1 MKYEDPFVIS
11 KRSKRGLL
19 VLILA
24 SLGLIFFPRVYKF
37 FQKEEALVINSEQIA
52 EFERT
57 HKKFEKRNY
66 SNYYSKK
73 KKYKA
78 PDSKFN
84 PNTYTLSDWIN
95 LGLSEKQSVVILKF
109 TARGIYT
116 EEDLKR
122 IFVIPEVLFELI
134 RDSVVYPK
142 RLYPK
147 RFYPKPFKKSTHQ
160 ESFKNQVKQ
169 ITQINLNTSDTTE
182 FMKIYGIG
190 AFYAKQIIRY
200 REKLGG
206 FFKKEQLLEVWKMT
220 PETYDKIKDHV
231 FINEMDVKL
240 IDINTVTIEELKVNP
255 YLTWNQANSIV
266 KMRIQRNGFKN
277 IEEIKESVL
286 IDSETYEKLFPYLS
300 LH

>member
-24 SLGLIFFPRVYKF
+24 SLGLIFFPRVYMF
-37 FQKEEALVINSEQIA
+37 FQKEEALVINSEKIA

-78 PDSKFN
+78 PVSKFN
-84 PNTYTLSDWIN
+84 PNNYSLSDWMN
-95 LGLSEKQSVVILKF
+95 LGLSEKQSVVVLKF
-109 TARGIYT
+109 TSRGIYS
-116 EEDLKR
+116 EQDLKR
-122 IFVIPEVLFELI
+122 IFVIPDVLFELI
-134 RDSVVYPK
+134 RDSVVYPE
-142 RLYPK
+142 
-147 RFYPKPFKKSTHQ
+147 RFQNSPNQ
-160 ESFKNQVKQ
+160 ESFKKQAKHIVQV
-169 ITQINLNTSDTTE
+169 NLNTADTTE

-206 FFKKEQLLEVWKMT
+206 YFTKEQLLEVWKMT
-220 PETYDKIKDHV
+220 NEAYDKIKDHV
-231 FINEMDVKL
+231 FISEKDVKR
-240 IDINTVTIEELKVNP
+240 ININSVTIEELKVHP
-255 YLTWNQANSIV
+255 YLKWNQANSIV
-266 KMRIQRNGFKN
+266 KMRMQRNGFKN

-300 LH
+300 LY

>member
-24 SLGLIFFPRVYKF
+24 SLGLIFFPRVYMF
-37 FQKEEALVINSEQIA
+37 FQKEEAFVINSEKIA

-78 PDSKFN
+78 PDSRFN
-84 PNTYTLSDWIN
+84 PNTYTLSDWKN
-95 LGLSEKQSVVILKF
+95 LGLSEKQSLVVLKF
-109 TARGIYT
+109 TSRGIYS
-116 EEDLKR
+116 EQDLKR
-122 IFVIPEVLFELI
+122 IFVIPDILFELI
-134 RDSVVYPK
+134 RDSVIYPE
-142 RLYPK
+142 
-147 RFYPKPFKKSTHQ
+147 RFQNSPNQ
-160 ESFKNQVKQ
+160 ESLKKQAKQ
-169 ITQINLNTSDTTE
+169 ITLINLNTADTTE

-206 FFKKEQLLEVWKMT
+206 FFKKEQLFEVWKMT
-220 PETYDKIKDHV
+220 TEAYDKIKDHV
-231 FINEMDVKL
+231 FISEKDVKR
-240 IDINTVTIEELKVNP
+240 ININSVTIEELKVHP
-255 YLTWNQANSIV
+255 YLKWNQANSII

>member
-24 SLGLIFFPRVYKF
+24 SLGLIFFPRVYMF

-66 SNYYSKK
+66 SNYHSKK

-95 LGLSEKQSVVILKF
+95 LGLSAKQSVVVLKF
-109 TARGIYT
+109 TSRGIYS

-134 RDSVVYPK
+134 RDSVIYPE
-142 RLYPK
+142 
-147 RFYPKPFKKSTHQ
+147 RFQNTPNQELFKKQ
-160 ESFKNQVKQ
+160 AKQ
-169 ITQINLNTSDTTE
+169 ITLINLNTADTTE

-206 FFKKEQLLEVWKMT
+206 FFTKEQLFEVWKMT
-220 PETYDKIKDHV
+220 PEAYDKIKDHV
-231 FINEMDVKL
+231 FISEKDVKR
-240 IDINTVTIEELKVNP
+240 ININSVTIEELKVHP
-255 YLTWNQANSIV
+255 YLKWNQANSII

-300 LH
+300 LY

>member
-24 SLGLIFFPRVYKF
+24 SLGLIFFPRVYMF
-37 FQKEEALVINSEQIA
+37 FQKEEAFVINSEQIA

-57 HKKFEKRNY
+57 HRKFEKRNY

-95 LGLSEKQSVVILKF
+95 LGLSAKQSVVVLKF
-109 TARGIYT
+109 TSRGIYT

-122 IFVIPEVLFELI
+122 IFVIPDVLFELI
-134 RDSVVYPK
+134 RDSVIYPE
-142 RLYPK
+142 RIQNTPN
-147 RFYPKPFKKSTHQ
+147 Q
-160 ESFKNQVKQ
+160 ESFKKQAKQ
-169 ITQINLNTSDTTE
+169 ITLINLNTADTTE

-206 FFKKEQLLEVWKMT
+206 YITKEQLFEVWKMT
-220 PETYDKIKDHV
+220 PEAYDKIKDHV
-231 FINEMDVKL
+231 FISEKDVKR
-240 IDINTVTIEELKVNP
+240 ININSVTIEVLNAHP
-255 YLTWNQANSIV
+255 YLKWNQANSIV

-300 LH
+300 LY

>member
-24 SLGLIFFPRVYKF
+24 SLGLIFFPRVYMF

-78 PDSKFN
+78 PDSRFN

-95 LGLSEKQSVVILKF
+95 LGLSEKQSVVVLKF
-109 TARGIYT
+109 TSRGIYS
-116 EEDLKR
+116 EQDLKR
-122 IFVIPEVLFELI
+122 IFVIPDVLFELI
-134 RDSVVYPK
+134 RDSVVYPE
-142 RLYPK
+142 
-147 RFYPKPFKKSTHQ
+147 RFQNSPNQ
-160 ESFKNQVKQ
+160 ESFKKQAKQ
-169 ITQINLNTSDTTE
+169 ITLINLNTADTTE

-206 FFKKEQLLEVWKMT
+206 YFTKEQLFEVWKMT
-220 PETYDKIKDHV
+220 PEAYDKIKDHV
-231 FINEMDVKL
+231 FISEKDVKK
-240 IDINTVTIEELKVNP
+240 ININSVTIEELKVHP
-255 YLTWNQANSIV
+255 YLKWNQANSII
-266 KMRIQRNGFKN
+266 KMRMQRKGFKN
-277 IEEIKESVL
+277 IEELKESVL

-300 LH
+300 LY

>member
-24 SLGLIFFPRVYKF
+24 SLGLIFFPRVYMF
-37 FQKEEALVINSEQIA
+37 FQKEEALVINSEQIT

-84 PNTYTLSDWIN
+84 PNSYTLSDWIK

-122 IFVIPEVLFELI
+122 IFVIPDILFELI
-134 RDSVVYPK
+134 RDSVIYPE
-142 RLYPK
+142 RLQNT
-147 RFYPKPFKKSTHQ
+147 RNQ
-160 ESFKNQVKQ
+160 ESFKKQVKQ
-169 ITQINLNTSDTTE
+169 ITLINLNTADTTE
-182 FMKIYGIG
+182 FTKIYGIG

-206 FFKKEQLLEVWKMT
+206 YFTKEQLLEVWKMT
-220 PETYDKIKDHV
+220 PEAYDKIKDHI
-231 FINEMDVKL
+231 FINEKDVKR
-240 IDINTVTIEELKVNP
+240 IDINSVTIEELKAHP
-255 YLTWNQANSIV
+255 YLNWNKANSII

-277 IEEIKESVL
+277 IEELKESVL
-286 IDSETYEKLFPYLS
+286 IDTETYEKLFPYLS
-300 LH
+300 LY

>member
-24 SLGLIFFPRVYKF
+24 SLGLIFFPRVYMF
-37 FQKEEALVINSEQIA
+37 FQKEEAFVINSEKIA

-122 IFVIPEVLFELI
+122 IFVIPDVLFELI
-134 RDSVVYPK
+134 RDSVIYPE
-142 RLYPK
+142 
-147 RFYPKPFKKSTHQ
+147 RFQNSPNQ
-160 ESFKNQVKQ
+160 ESFKKQVKQ
-169 ITQINLNTSDTTE
+169 ITLINLNTADTTE
-182 FMKIYGIG
+182 FMKIYGVG

-220 PETYDKIKDHV
+220 PEAYDKIKDHV
-231 FINEMDVKL
+231 FISEKDVKR
-240 IDINTVTIEELKVNP
+240 ININSVTIEELKVHP
-255 YLTWNQANSIV
+255 YLKWNQANSIV

>member
-24 SLGLIFFPRVYKF
+24 SLGLIFFPRVYMF
-37 FQKEEALVINSEQIA
+37 FQKEEAFVINSEQIA

-57 HKKFEKRNY
+57 QKKFEKRNY

-84 PNTYTLSDWIN
+84 PNTYTLSDWKN
-95 LGLSEKQSVVILKF
+95 LGLSEKQSLVVLKF
-109 TARGIYT
+109 TSRGIYS
-116 EEDLKR
+116 EQDLKR
-122 IFVIPEVLFELI
+122 IFVIPDILFELI
-134 RDSVVYPK
+134 RDSVIYPE
-142 RLYPK
+142 
-147 RFYPKPFKKSTHQ
+147 RFQNSPNQ
-160 ESFKNQVKQ
+160 ESFKKQAKQ
-169 ITQINLNTSDTTE
+169 IILINLNTADTTE
-182 FMKIYGIG
+182 FMKIYGVG
-190 AFYAKQIIRY
+190 AFYAKQIIRF

-220 PETYDKIKDHV
+220 PEAYEKIKDHV
-231 FINEMDVKL
+231 FISEKDVKR
-240 IDINTVTIEELKVNP
+240 ININSVTIEELKVHP
-255 YLTWNQANSIV
+255 YLKWNQANSIV

-277 IEEIKESVL
+277 IEELKESVL

>member
-19 VLILA
+19 VLILV
-24 SLGLIFFPRVYKF
+24 SLVLIFFPRVYMF

-84 PNTYTLSDWIN
+84 PNSYTLSDWIK

-122 IFVIPEVLFELI
+122 IFVIPDVLFELI
-134 RDSVVYPK
+134 RDSVVYPE
-142 RLYPK
+142 RLQNTPN
-147 RFYPKPFKKSTHQ
+147 Q
-160 ESFKNQVKQ
+160 ESFQKQVKQ
-169 ITQINLNTSDTTE
+169 ITLINLNTADTTE
-182 FMKIYGIG
+182 FTKIYSIG

-206 FFKKEQLLEVWKMT
+206 YFTKEQLLEVWKMT
-220 PETYDKIKDHV
+220 PEAYDKIKDHI
-231 FINEMDVKL
+231 FINEKDVKR
-240 IDINTVTIEELKVNP
+240 IDINSVTIEELKAHP
-255 YLTWNQANSIV
+255 YLNWNKANSII

-277 IEEIKESVL
+277 IEELKESVL
-286 IDSETYEKLFPYLS
+286 IDTETYEKLFPYLS
-300 LH
+300 LY

>member
-24 SLGLIFFPRVYKF
+24 SLGLIFFPRVYMF
-37 FQKEEALVINSEQIA
+37 FQKEEALVINSEKIA

-57 HKKFEKRNY
+57 HKKFKKRNY

-78 PDSKFN
+78 PVSKFN
-84 PNTYTLSDWIN
+84 PNNYSLSDWMN
-95 LGLSEKQSVVILKF
+95 LGLSEKQSMVVLKF
-109 TARGIYT
+109 SSRGIYS
-116 EEDLKR
+116 EQDLKR
-122 IFVIPEVLFELI
+122 IFVIPDVLFELI
-134 RDSVVYPK
+134 RDSVVYPE
-142 RLYPK
+142 
-147 RFYPKPFKKSTHQ
+147 RFQNSPNQ
-160 ESFKNQVKQ
+160 ESFKKQAKQ
-169 ITQINLNTSDTTE
+169 ITLINLNTADTTE

-206 FFKKEQLLEVWKMT
+206 YFTKEQLFEVWKMT
-220 PETYDKIKDHV
+220 PEAYDKIKDHV
-231 FINEMDVKL
+231 FISEKDVKR
-240 IDINTVTIEELKVNP
+240 ININSVTIEELKVHP
-255 YLTWNQANSIV
+255 YLKWNQANSIV

>member
-24 SLGLIFFPRVYKF
+24 SLGLIFFPRVYMF

-57 HKKFEKRNY
+57 HRKFEKRNY

-95 LGLSEKQSVVILKF
+95 LGLSAKQSVVVLKF
-109 TARGIYT
+109 TSRGIYS

-122 IFVIPEVLFELI
+122 IFVIPDVLFELI
-134 RDSVVYPK
+134 RDSVVYPE
-142 RLYPK
+142 
-147 RFYPKPFKKSTHQ
+147 RFQNSPNQ
-160 ESFKNQVKQ
+160 ESFKKQVNQ
-169 ITQINLNTSDTTE
+169 ITLINLNTADTTE
-182 FMKIYGIG
+182 FMKIYGVG
-190 AFYAKQIIRY
+190 AFYAKQIIRD

-220 PETYDKIKDHV
+220 PETYEKIKDHV
-231 FINEMDVKL
+231 FINEKDVKR
-240 IDINTVTIEELKVNP
+240 IHINSVTIEELKAHP
-255 YLTWNQANSIV
+255 YLNWNKANSIV

-277 IEEIKESVL
+277 IEELKESVL

>member
-19 VLILA
+19 VLILS
-24 SLGLIFFPRVYKF
+24 SLGLIFFPRVYMF
-37 FQKEEALVINSEQIA
+37 FQKEEAFVINSEKIA

-84 PNTYTLSDWIN
+84 PNTYTLSDWMN
-95 LGLSEKQSVVILKF
+95 LGLSEKQSVVVLKF
-109 TARGIYT
+109 TSRGIYS

-134 RDSVVYPK
+134 RDSVVYPE
-142 RLYPK
+142 
-147 RFYPKPFKKSTHQ
+147 RFQNTPNQELFKKQ
-160 ESFKNQVKQ
+160 AKQ
-169 ITQINLNTSDTTE
+169 ITLINLNTADTTE
-182 FMKIYGIG
+182 FMKIYGVG
-190 AFYAKQIIRY
+190 AFYAKQIIRF

-220 PETYDKIKDHV
+220 PEAYEKIKDHV
-231 FINEMDVKL
+231 FISEKDVKR
-240 IDINTVTIEELKVNP
+240 ININSVTIEELKVHP
-255 YLTWNQANSIV
+255 YLKWNQANSII

-300 LH
+300 LY

>member
-24 SLGLIFFPRVYKF
+24 SLGLIFFPRVYMF
-37 FQKEEALVINSEQIA
+37 FQKEEALVINSEKIA

-78 PDSKFN
+78 PVSKFN
-84 PNTYTLSDWIN
+84 PNNYSLSDWMN
-95 LGLSEKQSVVILKF
+95 LGLSEKQSVVVLKF
-109 TARGIYT
+109 TSRGIYS

-122 IFVIPEVLFELI
+122 IFVIPDVLFELI
-134 RDSVVYPK
+134 RDSVVYPE
-142 RLYPK
+142 
-147 RFYPKPFKKSTHQ
+147 RFQNSPNQ
-160 ESFKNQVKQ
+160 ESFKKQAKHIVQV
-169 ITQINLNTSDTTE
+169 NLNTADTTE

-206 FFKKEQLLEVWKMT
+206 YFTKEQLLEVWKMT
-220 PETYDKIKDHV
+220 NEAYDKIKDHV
-231 FINEMDVKL
+231 FISEKDVKR
-240 IDINTVTIEELKVNP
+240 ININSVTIEELKVHP
-255 YLTWNQANSIV
+255 YLKWNQANSIV
-266 KMRIQRNGFKN
+266 KMRMQRNGFKN

>member
-24 SLGLIFFPRVYKF
+24 SLGLIFFPRVYMF

-57 HKKFEKRNY
+57 HRKFEKRNY

-122 IFVIPEVLFELI
+122 IFVIPDVLFELI
-134 RDSVVYPK
+134 RDSVIYPE
-142 RLYPK
+142 
-147 RFYPKPFKKSTHQ
+147 RFQNSSNQ
-160 ESFKNQVKQ
+160 ESFKKQVKQ
-169 ITQINLNTSDTTE
+169 ITLINLNTADTTE

-206 FFKKEQLLEVWKMT
+206 FFTKEQLFEVWKMT
-220 PETYDKIKDHV
+220 PEAYDKIKDHV
-231 FINEMDVKL
+231 FISEKDVKR
-240 IDINTVTIEELKVNP
+240 ININSVTIEELKVHP
-255 YLTWNQANSIV
+255 YLKWNQANSII

>member
-24 SLGLIFFPRVYKF
+24 SLGLIFFPRVYMF
-37 FQKEEALVINSEQIA
+37 FQKEEAFVINSEKIA

-95 LGLSEKQSVVILKF
+95 LGLSAKQSVVVLKF
-109 TARGIYT
+109 TSRGIYT

-122 IFVIPEVLFELI
+122 IFVIPDVLFELI
-134 RDSVVYPK
+134 RDSVIYPE
-142 RLYPK
+142 
-147 RFYPKPFKKSTHQ
+147 RFQNSPNQ
-160 ESFKNQVKQ
+160 ESFKKQVKQ
-169 ITQINLNTSDTTE
+169 ITLINLNTADTTE
-182 FMKIYGIG
+182 FMKIYGVG

-206 FFKKEQLLEVWKMT
+206 FFKKEQLFEVWKMT
-220 PETYDKIKDHV
+220 PEAYDKIKDHV
-231 FINEMDVKL
+231 FISEKDVKR
-240 IDINTVTIEELKVNP
+240 ININSVTIEELKVHP
-255 YLTWNQANSIV
+255 YLKWNQANSIV

-277 IEEIKESVL
+277 IEELKESVL

-300 LH
+300 LY

>member
-134 RDSVVYPK
+134 RDSVVYPE
-142 RLYPK
+142 
-147 RFYPKPFKKSTHQ
+147 RFQNTPNQ
-160 ESFKNQVKQ
+160 ESFKKQAKQ
-169 ITQINLNTSDTTE
+169 ITLINLNTADTTE

-190 AFYAKQIIRY
+190 AFYATQIIRY

-206 FFKKEQLLEVWKMT
+206 YFTKEQLFEVWKMT
-220 PETYDKIKDHV
+220 PEAYDKIKDHV
-231 FINEMDVKL
+231 FISEKDVKR
-240 IDINTVTIEELKVNP
+240 ININSVTIEELKVHP
-255 YLTWNQANSIV
+255 YLKWNQANSIV

>member
-24 SLGLIFFPRVYKF
+24 SLGLIFFPRVYMF

-78 PDSKFN
+78 PASKFN
-84 PNTYTLSDWIN
+84 PNTYTLTDWTN
-95 LGLSEKQSVVILKF
+95 LGLSEKQSVVVLKF
-109 TARGIYT
+109 TSRGIYS

-122 IFVIPEVLFELI
+122 IFVIPDVLFELI
-134 RDSVVYPK
+134 RDSVVYPE
-142 RLYPK
+142 
-147 RFYPKPFKKSTHQ
+147 RFQNTLNQ
-160 ESFKNQVKQ
+160 ESYKKQ
-169 ITQINLNTSDTTE
+169 AKHITLINLNTADTTE
-182 FMKIYGIG
+182 FMKIYGVG
-190 AFYAKQIIRY
+190 AFYAKQIIRF

-220 PETYDKIKDHV
+220 PEAYEKIKDHV
-231 FINEMDVKL
+231 FISEKDVKR
-240 IDINTVTIEELKVNP
+240 ININSVTIEELKVHP
-255 YLTWNQANSIV
+255 YLKWNQANSIV

-300 LH
+300 LY

>member
-19 VLILA
+19 VLILV
-24 SLGLIFFPRVYKF
+24 SLVLIFFPRVYMF

-84 PNTYTLSDWIN
+84 PNSYTLSDWIK

-122 IFVIPEVLFELI
+122 IFVIPDVLFELI
-134 RDSVVYPK
+134 RDSVVYPE
-142 RLYPK
+142 RLQNTPN
-147 RFYPKPFKKSTHQ
+147 Q
-160 ESFKNQVKQ
+160 ESFQKQVKQ
-169 ITQINLNTSDTTE
+169 ITLINLNTADTTE
-182 FMKIYGIG
+182 FTKIYGIG

-206 FFKKEQLLEVWKMT
+206 YFTKEQLLEVWKMT
-220 PETYDKIKDHV
+220 PETYDKIKDNV
-231 FINEMDVKL
+231 FISEKDVKR
-240 IDINTVTIEELKVNP
+240 IRINSVTIEELKAHP
-255 YLTWNQANSIV
+255 YLNWNKANSII

-286 IDSETYEKLFPYLS
+286 IDTETYEKLFPYLS
-300 LH
+300 LY

>member
-1 MKYEDPFVIS
+1 M
-11 KRSKRGLL
+11 

-24 SLGLIFFPRVYKF
+24 SLGLIFFPRVYMF

-134 RDSVVYPK
+134 RDSVVYPE
-142 RLYPK
+142 
-147 RFYPKPFKKSTHQ
+147 RFQNTPNQ
-160 ESFKNQVKQ
+160 ESFKKQAKQ
-169 ITQINLNTSDTTE
+169 ITLINLNTADTTE

-190 AFYAKQIIRY
+190 AFYATQIIRY

-206 FFKKEQLLEVWKMT
+206 YFTKEQLFEVWKMT
-220 PETYDKIKDHV
+220 PEAYDKIKDHV
-231 FINEMDVKL
+231 FISEKDVKR
-240 IDINTVTIEELKVNP
+240 ININSVTIEELKVHP
-255 YLTWNQANSIV
+255 YLKWNQANSIV

-286 IDSETYEKLFPYLS
+286 IASETYEKLFPYLS

>member
-24 SLGLIFFPRVYKF
+24 SLGLIFFPRVYMF
-37 FQKEEALVINSEQIA
+37 FQKEEAFVINSEQIT

-84 PNTYTLSDWIN
+84 PNTYKLSDWIN

-109 TARGIYT
+109 TSRGIYN

-122 IFVIPEVLFELI
+122 IFVIPDILFELI
-134 RDSVVYPK
+134 RDSVVYPE
-142 RLYPK
+142 
-147 RFYPKPFKKSTHQ
+147 RFQNSPNQ
-160 ESFKNQVKQ
+160 ESFKKQAKQ
-169 ITQINLNTSDTTE
+169 ITLINLNTADTAE

-206 FFKKEQLLEVWKMT
+206 YLIKEQLFEVWKMT
-220 PETYDKIKDHV
+220 PEAYDKIKDHV
-231 FINEMDVKL
+231 FISEKDVKR
-240 IDINTVTIEELKVNP
+240 ININSVTIEELKVHP
-255 YLTWNQANSIV
+255 YLKWNQANSIV
-266 KMRIQRNGFKN
+266 KMRMQRNGFKN
-277 IEEIKESVL
+277 IEELKESVL

>member
-24 SLGLIFFPRVYKF
+24 SLGLIFFPRVYMF
-37 FQKEEALVINSEQIA
+37 FQKEEAFVINSEQIT

-84 PNTYTLSDWIN
+84 PNTYTLTDWTN
-95 LGLSEKQSVVILKF
+95 LGLSEKQSVVVLKF
-109 TARGIYT
+109 TSRGIYS

-122 IFVIPEVLFELI
+122 IFVIPDVLFELI
-134 RDSVVYPK
+134 RDSVVYPE
-142 RLYPK
+142 
-147 RFYPKPFKKSTHQ
+147 RFQNTPNQ
-160 ESFKNQVKQ
+160 ESFKKQAKQ
-169 ITQINLNTSDTTE
+169 ITLINLNTADTTE
-182 FMKIYGIG
+182 FMQIYGIG
-190 AFYAKQIIRY
+190 AFYAKQIIRF

-220 PETYDKIKDHV
+220 TEAYDKIKDHV
-231 FINEMDVKL
+231 FISEKDVKR
-240 IDINTVTIEELKVNP
+240 ININSVTIEELKVHP
-255 YLTWNQANSIV
+255 YLKWNQANSIV

-300 LH
+300 LY

>member
-19 VLILA
+19 VLILV
-24 SLGLIFFPRVYKF
+24 SLVLIFFPRVYMF

-84 PNTYTLSDWIN
+84 PNSYTLSDWIK

-122 IFVIPEVLFELI
+122 IFVIPDVLFELI
-134 RDSVVYPK
+134 RDSVVYPE
-142 RLYPK
+142 RLQNTPN
-147 RFYPKPFKKSTHQ
+147 Q
-160 ESFKNQVKQ
+160 ESFQKQVKQ
-169 ITQINLNTSDTTE
+169 ITLINLNTADTTE

-206 FFKKEQLLEVWKMT
+206 YFTKEQLLEVWKMT

-231 FINEMDVKL
+231 FISEKDVKR
-240 IDINTVTIEELKVNP
+240 ININSVTIEELKVHP
-255 YLTWNQANSIV
+255 YLKWNQANSIV
-266 KMRIQRNGFKN
+266 KMRMQRNGFKN
-277 IEEIKESVL
+277 IEELKESVL
-286 IDSETYEKLFPYLS
+286 IDTETYEKLFPYLS
-300 LH
+300 LY

>member
-1 MKYEDPFVIS
+1 M
-11 KRSKRGLL
+11 
-19 VLILA
+19 
-24 SLGLIFFPRVYKF
+24 F
-37 FQKEEALVINSEQIA
+37 FQKEEAFVINSEKIA

-57 HKKFEKRNY
+57 HKKFKKRNY

-78 PDSKFN
+78 PVSKFN
-84 PNTYTLSDWIN
+84 PNNYSLSDWMN
-95 LGLSEKQSVVILKF
+95 LGLSEKQSVVVLKF
-109 TARGIYT
+109 TSRGIYS

-122 IFVIPEVLFELI
+122 IFVIPDVLFELI
-134 RDSVVYPK
+134 RDSVVYPE
-142 RLYPK
+142 
-147 RFYPKPFKKSTHQ
+147 RFQNSPNQ
-160 ESFKNQVKQ
+160 ESFKKQAKQ
-169 ITQINLNTSDTTE
+169 IILINLNTADTTE

-206 FFKKEQLLEVWKMT
+206 FFKKEQLFEVWKMT
-220 PETYDKIKDHV
+220 TEAYDKIKDHV
-231 FINEMDVKL
+231 FISEKDVKR
-240 IDINTVTIEELKVNP
+240 ININSVTIEELKVHP
-255 YLTWNQANSIV
+255 YLKWNQANSII

-300 LH
+300 LY

>member
-24 SLGLIFFPRVYKF
+24 SLGLIFFPRVYMF
-37 FQKEEALVINSEQIA
+37 FQKEEAFVINSEKIA

-84 PNTYTLSDWIN
+84 PNTYTLSDWIK

-134 RDSVVYPK
+134 RDSVVYPE
-142 RLYPK
+142 
-147 RFYPKPFKKSTHQ
+147 RFQNTPNQ
-160 ESFKNQVKQ
+160 ESFKKQAKQ
-169 ITQINLNTSDTTE
+169 ITLINLNTADTTE

-206 FFKKEQLLEVWKMT
+206 YFTKEQLFEVWKMT
-220 PETYDKIKDHV
+220 PEAYDKIKDHV
-231 FINEMDVKL
+231 FISEKDVKR
-240 IDINTVTIEELKVNP
+240 ININSVTIEELKVHP
-255 YLTWNQANSIV
+255 YLKWNQANSIV

>member
-24 SLGLIFFPRVYKF
+24 SLGLIFFPRVYMF
-37 FQKEEALVINSEQIA
+37 FQKEVAFVINSEKIA

-78 PDSKFN
+78 PDSRFN
-84 PNTYTLSDWIN
+84 PNTYSLSDWKN
-95 LGLSEKQSVVILKF
+95 LGLSEKQSLVVLKF
-109 TARGIYT
+109 TSRGIYS
-116 EEDLKR
+116 EQDLKR
-122 IFVIPEVLFELI
+122 IFVIPDILFELI
-134 RDSVVYPK
+134 RDSVIYPE
-142 RLYPK
+142 
-147 RFYPKPFKKSTHQ
+147 RFQNSPNQ
-160 ESFKNQVKQ
+160 ESLKKQAKQ
-169 ITQINLNTSDTTE
+169 ITLINLNTADTTE

-206 FFKKEQLLEVWKMT
+206 YFTKEQLFEVWKMT
-220 PETYDKIKDHV
+220 NEAYDKIKDHV
-231 FINEMDVKL
+231 FISEKDVKR
-240 IDINTVTIEELKVNP
+240 ININSVTIEELKVHP
-255 YLTWNQANSIV
+255 YLKWNQANSII

>member
-24 SLGLIFFPRVYKF
+24 SLGLIFFPRVYMF
-37 FQKEEALVINSEQIA
+37 FQKEEAFVINSEKIA

-122 IFVIPEVLFELI
+122 IFVIPDVLFELI
-134 RDSVVYPK
+134 RDSVIYPE
-142 RLYPK
+142 
-147 RFYPKPFKKSTHQ
+147 RFQNSPNQ
-160 ESFKNQVKQ
+160 ESFKKQVKQ
-169 ITQINLNTSDTTE
+169 ITLINLNTADTTE

-206 FFKKEQLLEVWKMT
+206 YITKEQLFEVWKMT
-220 PETYDKIKDHV
+220 PEAYDKIKDHV
-231 FINEMDVKL
+231 FISEKDVKR
-240 IDINTVTIEELKVNP
+240 ININSVTIEELKVHP
-255 YLTWNQANSIV
+255 YLNWNKANSII
-266 KMRIQRNGFKN
+266 KMRNQRNGFKN
-277 IEEIKESVL
+277 IEEIKESIL

>member
-24 SLGLIFFPRVYKF
+24 SLGLIFFPRVYMF
-37 FQKEEALVINSEQIA
+37 FQKEEAFVINSEQIA

-84 PNTYTLSDWIN
+84 PNTFTLSDWMN
-95 LGLSEKQSVVILKF
+95 LGLSEKQSVVVLKF
-109 TARGIYT
+109 TSRGIYS
-116 EEDLKR
+116 EQDLKR
-122 IFVIPEVLFELI
+122 IFVIPDVLFELI
-134 RDSVVYPK
+134 RDSVVYPE
-142 RLYPK
+142 
-147 RFYPKPFKKSTHQ
+147 RFQNSPNQ
-160 ESFKNQVKQ
+160 ESFKKQAKQ
-169 ITQINLNTSDTTE
+169 ITLINLNTADTTE

-206 FFKKEQLLEVWKMT
+206 YLTKEQLFEVWKMT
-220 PETYDKIKDHV
+220 PEAYDKIKDHV
-231 FINEMDVKL
+231 FISEKDVKR
-240 IDINTVTIEELKVNP
+240 ININSVTIEELKVHP
-255 YLTWNQANSIV
+255 YLKWNQANSII

>member
-24 SLGLIFFPRVYKF
+24 SLGLIFFPRVYMF
-37 FQKEEALVINSEQIA
+37 FQKEEAFVINSEQIT

-84 PNTYTLSDWIN
+84 PNTYKLSDWIN

-109 TARGIYT
+109 TSRGIYN

-134 RDSVVYPK
+134 RDSVVYPE
-142 RLYPK
+142 
-147 RFYPKPFKKSTHQ
+147 RFQNSPNQ
-160 ESFKNQVKQ
+160 ESFKKQAKQ
-169 ITQINLNTSDTTE
+169 INLINLNTADTTE

-206 FFKKEQLLEVWKMT
+206 YLTKEQLFEVWKMT
-220 PETYDKIKDHV
+220 PEAYEKIKDHV
-231 FINEMDVKL
+231 FISEKDVKR
-240 IDINTVTIEELKVNP
+240 ININSVTIEELKVHP
-255 YLTWNQANSIV
+255 YLKWNQANSIV

>member
-1 MKYEDPFVIS
+1 
-11 KRSKRGLL
+11 L
-19 VLILA
+19 VLILV
-24 SLGLIFFPRVYKF
+24 SLVLIFFPRVYMF
-37 FQKEEALVINSEQIA
+37 FQKEEALVINSEQIT

-78 PDSKFN
+78 PDSRFN
-84 PNTYTLSDWIN
+84 PNTYTLSDWMN
-95 LGLSEKQSVVILKF
+95 LGLSEKQSVVVLKF

-122 IFVIPEVLFELI
+122 IFVIPDILFELI
-134 RDSVVYPK
+134 RDSVIYPE
-142 RLYPK
+142 RLQNT
-147 RFYPKPFKKSTHQ
+147 RNQ
-160 ESFKNQVKQ
+160 ESFKKQVKQ
-169 ITQINLNTSDTTE
+169 ITLINLNTADTTE

-206 FFKKEQLLEVWKMT
+206 YFTKEQLLEVWKMT

-231 FINEMDVKL
+231 FISEKDVKR
-240 IDINTVTIEELKVNP
+240 ININSVTIEELKVHP
-255 YLTWNQANSIV
+255 YLKWNQANSIV
-266 KMRIQRNGFKN
+266 KMRMQRNGFKN
-277 IEEIKESVL
+277 IEELKESVL
-286 IDSETYEKLFPYLS
+286 IDTETYEKLFPYLS
-300 LH
+300 LY

>member
-1 MKYEDPFVIS
+1 MKYQDPFVIS

-24 SLGLIFFPRVYKF
+24 SLGLIFFPRVYMF
-37 FQKEEALVINSEQIA
+37 FQKEEALVINSEKIA

-57 HKKFEKRNY
+57 HKKFKKRNY

-78 PDSKFN
+78 PVSKFN
-84 PNTYTLSDWIN
+84 PNNYSLSDWMN
-95 LGLSEKQSVVILKF
+95 LGLSEKQSVVVLKF
-109 TARGIYT
+109 SSRGIYS
-116 EEDLKR
+116 EQDLKR
-122 IFVIPEVLFELI
+122 IFVIPDVLFELI
-134 RDSVVYPK
+134 RDSVVYPE
-142 RLYPK
+142 
-147 RFYPKPFKKSTHQ
+147 RFQNSPNQ
-160 ESFKNQVKQ
+160 ESFKKQAKQ
-169 ITQINLNTSDTTE
+169 ITLINLNTADTTE

-206 FFKKEQLLEVWKMT
+206 YFTKEQLFEVWKMT
-220 PETYDKIKDHV
+220 NEAYDKIKDHV
-231 FINEMDVKL
+231 FISEKDVKR
-240 IDINTVTIEELKVNP
+240 ININSVTIEELKVHP
-255 YLTWNQANSIV
+255 YLKWNQANSIV

>member
-24 SLGLIFFPRVYKF
+24 SLGLIFFPRVYMF

-57 HKKFEKRNY
+57 HRKFEKRNY

-122 IFVIPEVLFELI
+122 IFVIPDVLFELI
-134 RDSVVYPK
+134 RDSVVYPE
-142 RLYPK
+142 
-147 RFYPKPFKKSTHQ
+147 RFQNSPNQ
-160 ESFKNQVKQ
+160 ESFKKQVNQ
-169 ITQINLNTSDTTE
+169 ITLINLNTADTTE
-182 FMKIYGIG
+182 FMKIYGVG

-206 FFKKEQLLEVWKMT
+206 FFKKEQLFEVWKMT
-220 PETYDKIKDHV
+220 PEAYDKIKDHV
-231 FINEMDVKL
+231 FISEKDVKR
-240 IDINTVTIEELKVNP
+240 ININSVTIEELKVHP
-255 YLTWNQANSIV
+255 YLKWNQANSIV

>member
-24 SLGLIFFPRVYKF
+24 SLGLIFFPRVYMF
-37 FQKEEALVINSEQIA
+37 FQKEEAFVINSEQIS

-84 PNTYTLSDWIN
+84 PNTYTLSDWKN
-95 LGLSEKQSVVILKF
+95 LGLSEKQSLVVLKF
-109 TARGIYT
+109 TSRGIYS
-116 EEDLKR
+116 EQDLKR
-122 IFVIPEVLFELI
+122 IFVIPDVLFELI
-134 RDSVVYPK
+134 RDSVIYPE
-142 RLYPK
+142 
-147 RFYPKPFKKSTHQ
+147 RFQNSPNQ
-160 ESFKNQVKQ
+160 ESFKKQAKQ
-169 ITQINLNTSDTTE
+169 ITLINLNTADTTE

-206 FFKKEQLLEVWKMT
+206 YFTKEQLFEVWKMT
-220 PETYDKIKDHV
+220 NEAYDKIKDHV
-231 FINEMDVKL
+231 FISEKDVKR
-240 IDINTVTIEELKVNP
+240 ININSVTIEELKVHP
-255 YLTWNQANSIV
+255 YLKWNQANSII

>member
-24 SLGLIFFPRVYKF
+24 SLGLIFFPRVYMF
-37 FQKEEALVINSEQIA
+37 FQKEEALVINSEQIS

-57 HKKFEKRNY
+57 QKKFEKRNY

-84 PNTYTLSDWIN
+84 QNTYTLSDWKN
-95 LGLSEKQSVVILKF
+95 LGLSEKQSLVVLKF
-109 TARGIYT
+109 TSRGIYS
-116 EEDLKR
+116 EQDLKR
-122 IFVIPEVLFELI
+122 IFVIPDILFELI
-134 RDSVVYPK
+134 RDSVIYPE
-142 RLYPK
+142 
-147 RFYPKPFKKSTHQ
+147 RFQNSPNQ
-160 ESFKNQVKQ
+160 ESLKKQAKQ
-169 ITQINLNTSDTTE
+169 ITLINLNTADTTE
-182 FMKIYGIG
+182 FMKIYGVG
-190 AFYAKQIIRY
+190 AFYAKQIIRF

-220 PETYDKIKDHV
+220 PEAYEKIKDHV
-231 FINEMDVKL
+231 FISEKDVKR
-240 IDINTVTIEELKVNP
+240 ININSVTIEELKVHP
-255 YLTWNQANSIV
+255 YLKWNQANSIV

-277 IEEIKESVL
+277 IEELKESVL

-300 LH
+300 LY

>member
-24 SLGLIFFPRVYKF
+24 SLGLIFFPRVYMF
-37 FQKEEALVINSEQIA
+37 FQKEEAFVINSEQIS

-78 PDSKFN
+78 PDSRFN
-84 PNTYTLSDWIN
+84 PNTYSLSDWKN
-95 LGLSEKQSVVILKF
+95 LGLSEKQSLVVLKF
-109 TARGIYT
+109 TSRGIYS
-116 EEDLKR
+116 EQDLKR
-122 IFVIPEVLFELI
+122 IFVIPDILFELI
-134 RDSVVYPK
+134 RDSVIYPE
-142 RLYPK
+142 
-147 RFYPKPFKKSTHQ
+147 RFQNSPNQELFKKQ
-160 ESFKNQVKQ
+160 AKQ
-169 ITQINLNTSDTTE
+169 ITLINLNTADTTE

-200 REKLGG
+200 REKIGG
-206 FFKKEQLLEVWKMT
+206 YFTKEQLFEVWKMT
-220 PETYDKIKDHV
+220 TEAYDKIKDHV
-231 FINEMDVKL
+231 FISEKDVKR
-240 IDINTVTIEELKVNP
+240 ININSVTIEELKVHP
-255 YLTWNQANSIV
+255 YLKWNQANSII

>member
-24 SLGLIFFPRVYKF
+24 SLGLIFFPRVYMF
-37 FQKEEALVINSEQIA
+37 FQKEEAFVINSEKIA

-78 PDSKFN
+78 PDSRFN
-84 PNTYTLSDWIN
+84 PNTYSLSDWKN
-95 LGLSEKQSVVILKF
+95 LGLSEKQSLVVLKF
-109 TARGIYT
+109 TSRGIYS
-116 EEDLKR
+116 EQDLKR
-122 IFVIPEVLFELI
+122 IFVIPDILFELI
-134 RDSVVYPK
+134 RDSVIYPE
-142 RLYPK
+142 
-147 RFYPKPFKKSTHQ
+147 RFQNSPNQ
-160 ESFKNQVKQ
+160 ESLKKQAKQ
-169 ITQINLNTSDTTE
+169 ITLINLNTADTTE

-206 FFKKEQLLEVWKMT
+206 FFKKEQLFEVWKMT
-220 PETYDKIKDHV
+220 TEAYDKIKDHV
-231 FINEMDVKL
+231 FISEKDVKR
-240 IDINTVTIEELKVNP
+240 ININSVTIEELKVHP
-255 YLTWNQANSIV
+255 YLKWNQANSII

-300 LH
+300 LY

>member
-24 SLGLIFFPRVYKF
+24 SLGLIFFPRVYMF
-37 FQKEEALVINSEQIA
+37 FQKEEAFVINSEKIA

-84 PNTYTLSDWIN
+84 PNTYTLSDWVN

-134 RDSVVYPK
+134 RDSVVYPE
-142 RLYPK
+142 
-147 RFYPKPFKKSTHQ
+147 RFQNSPNQETFKKQ
-160 ESFKNQVKQ
+160 AKQ
-169 ITQINLNTSDTTE
+169 ITVINLNTADTTE
-182 FMKIYGIG
+182 FMKIYGVG
-190 AFYAKQIIRY
+190 AFYAKQIIRF

-220 PETYDKIKDHV
+220 PEAYEKIKDHV
-231 FINEMDVKL
+231 FISEKDVKR
-240 IDINTVTIEELKVNP
+240 ININSVTIEELKVHP
-255 YLTWNQANSIV
+255 YLKWNQANSIV

-277 IEEIKESVL
+277 IEELKESVL

-300 LH
+300 LY

>member
-24 SLGLIFFPRVYKF
+24 SLGLIFFPRVYMF
-37 FQKEEALVINSEQIA
+37 FQKEEAFVINSEKIA

-84 PNTYTLSDWIN
+84 PNTYSLSDWIN
-95 LGLSEKQSVVILKF
+95 LGLSAKQSVVVLKF
-109 TARGIYT
+109 TSRGIYT

-122 IFVIPEVLFELI
+122 IFVIPDVLFELI
-134 RDSVVYPK
+134 RDSVIYPE
-142 RLYPK
+142 RIQNTPN
-147 RFYPKPFKKSTHQ
+147 Q
-160 ESFKNQVKQ
+160 ESFKKQAKQ
-169 ITQINLNTSDTTE
+169 ITVINLNTADTTE

-206 FFKKEQLLEVWKMT
+206 YITKEQLFEVWKMT
-220 PETYDKIKDHV
+220 PEAYEKIKDHV
-231 FINEMDVKL
+231 FISEKDVKR
-240 IDINTVTIEELKVNP
+240 ININSVTIEELKVHP
-255 YLTWNQANSIV
+255 YLKWNQANSII

-300 LH
+300 LY